1 MITRNTKFNRL
12 VFVIVMIIAI
22 LWAALKMN

>member
-22 LWAALKMN
+22 LWAVLEMN

>member
-22 LWAALKMN
+22 LWAALEMN